1 MSLDQL
7 NQKRKEQNLID
18 YWMIPNTSAG
28 FREPEAIYRLAD
40 EVERARMRAIN
51 HPRIH
56 NSPLP

>member
-7 NQKRKEQNLID
+7 NQKLKEQNRLLD
-18 YWMIPNTSAG
+18 DSQYQRG

>member
-7 NQKRKEQNLID
+7 NQKLKEQIG
-18 YWMIPNTSAG
+18 YWTIPNTSAG
-28 FREPEAIYRLAD
+28 FREPEAIYRLAE
-40 EVERARMRAIN
+40 EVEQATMRAIN